1 MNRPCEPLAVGRWDS
16 DLVWP
21 AAINCGGSEFAFP
34 PTHGLFPI
42 DSMFSFCSHSTH
54 RGSPDVNVSERSQ
67 KIGGR
72 DRSPA

>member
-42 DSMFSFCSHSTH
+42 DSMFSFCSHST
-54 RGSPDVNVSERSQ
+54 
-67 KIGGR
+67 
-72 DRSPA
+72 

>member
-16 DLVWP
+16 DLMWP

-42 DSMFSFCSHSTH
+42 DSMFSFCSHSTES
-54 RGSPDVNVSERSQ
+54 RREC
-67 KIGGR
+67 IGTFTKNR
-72 DRSPA
+72 RPRPQPC